1 MRAESVGATVSLD
14 GFTVD
19 VGAELIYG
27 SRLDCIDCIDCINA
41 GLVLRDHN
49 DSREFIFA

>member
-27 SRLDCIDCIDCINA
+27 SRLDCIDCINA

>member
-27 SRLDCIDCIDCINA
+27 SRLDCINA

-49 DSREFIFA
+49 DSKEFIFA